1 MSAAPY
7 PSHWEADVLL
17 RDGSTVRVRP
27 IRPSDAS
34 ALQAFHVAQSEEST
48 YLRFFAPLK
57 VLPERELTRL
67 VTVDHTDRV
76 ALVALTGDAIIAV
89 GRYDRLEAT
98 RAEVAFNVSDAH
110 QGRGLGSVLLEHL
123 AAAAR
128 ERGIATFVADVLP
141 GNARMIRVFQEA
153 GYEVTQRYEDGV
165 ISLAFDIA
173 SSPRWLQVLAE
184 REHRTDAASMRAFLA
199 PGRVLVVAG
208 GASAPLAARVARNL
222 AGLRVTC
229 VGEALQEVAR
239 ECGHAWRASLAEL
252 DDAAARLARIGEGPG
267 AGPDGPGAEVGPSAE
282 VRPGGGDEASAE
294 LAVLD
299 APPQDVIHAMTPLAA
314 RGVRGAVVLSD
325 GFDAP
330 GCTRADLV
338 RAARGAGV
346 RIVGPGSFG
355 VLTTGAGGRINATL
369 RTDAPA
375 SGTAAL
381 FCQSGALGL
390 ELTALA
396 AEHGLG
402 VSTFISSGQ
411 RADVSGNDLL
421 QYVLHTEETR
431 AVGLYLESLGNARKF
446 ARVVSRLAQQ
456 VPVVA
461 VVGAG
466 QREGQEGEL
475 GRHGIE
481 EAAGGA
487 GVVVAPTMRAMVEA
501 TQLFTSQPLPRGDRI
516 AVLSGSAS
524 VAELALAQV
533 AHLDPTARAT
543 VLSPCTG
550 ASRLASAV
558 SALAADRTWDAALVH
573 LATPLGA
580 PDSAV
585 LAALAGLADSP
596 RPVCAVVPGLRGL
609 RPELTSP
616 AGVTIPAY
624 ECIEDAVAALT
635 HACTYARW
643 RRTDRG
649 ELAQPGS
656 VDVPRARTLIA
667 GLLARSGGAGRLELH
682 RRDVR
687 ELLAALGIDVMR
699 SIAVASTGDA
709 LLAARELGWPVV
721 VKAIDPVLRHRA
733 DLGAIRL
740 GVGGSIEL
748 VDAVRQV
755 RHRQGGGRV
764 VVQAEA
770 PPGVACT
777 VRGWV
782 DPLLGPVVSFGLAG
796 DATELLGD
804 ATYAVPPL
812 HHGDVHRLVHG
823 VRAAPRLMGHGG
835 TASVDVPAL
844 EDLVAR
850 VAYALEVL
858 PQLHRLEI
866 RPALAAQQ
874 GVVALDA
881 VVVLAREGRPDP
893 SRRALA

>member
-76 ALVALTGDAIIAV
+76 ALVALAGDAIIAV

-153 GYEVTQRYEDGV
+153 GYEVTQRYENGV
-165 ISLAFDIA
+165 IALAFDIA

-199 PGRVLVVAG
+199 PGRILVMAG
-208 GASAPLAARVARNL
+208 GTSAPLAARVARNL

-229 VGEALQEVAR
+229 VGESLRDVAR

-252 DDAAARLARIGEGPG
+252 DDVAARLARIGEGPG
-267 AGPDGPGAEVGPSAE
+267 VGPDGRGAQVGPS
-282 VRPGGGDEASAE
+282 GGDEASAELAE

-369 RTDAPA
+369 GTDAPA

-421 QYVLHTEETR
+421 QYALYTEGTR

-475 GRHGIE
+475 GRRGIE

-543 VLSPCTG
+543 VLSPYVE

-558 SALAADRTWDAALVH
+558 AALAADSTWDAALVH

-580 PDSAV
+580 PDAAV
-585 LAALAGLADSP
+585 LAALAGLADSA

-667 GLLARSGGAGRLELH
+667 GLLEKSGGAGRLELH

-687 ELLAALGIDVMR
+687 ELLTALGIDVMR
-699 SIAVASTGDA
+699 SIAVSSTGDA

-721 VKAIDPVLRHRA
+721 VKAIDPALRHRA

-740 GVGGSIEL
+740 GVGGPIEL

-835 TASVDVPAL
+835 TPSVDIPAL

-858 PQLHRLEI
+858 PQLHVLEI
-866 RPALAAQQ
+866 RPALAAHK

-881 VVVLAREGRPDP
+881 QVVLAREGRPDP